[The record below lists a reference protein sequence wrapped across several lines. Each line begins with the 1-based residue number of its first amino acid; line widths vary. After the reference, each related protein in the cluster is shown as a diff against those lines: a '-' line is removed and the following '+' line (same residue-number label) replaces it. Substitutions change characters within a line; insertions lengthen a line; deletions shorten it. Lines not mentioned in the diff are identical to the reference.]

1 MKTEDLKVECAD
13 LETYKAMFLYCGYDP
28 GTNTKYQYEVSFRK
42 NELDGLVKH
51 LLESDRNFL
60 ITFNGV
66 YFDTQILQYIVDYY
80 EKWTHFTWRQV
91 IDEIF
96 YFAQKTIDDR
106 NYDLPPK
113 YKEQYMSFKQIDLFL
128 LLHFNNEA
136 KRTSLKWTE
145 FSLDGDIEELPI
157 DFRKEELTS
166 EEIDQVIS
174 YCWNDVFATH
184 NLYKVCIGDTD
195 HPDYKGKNK
204 VQLRL
209 DLLQEYELPHIAINW
224 NDVKIGA
231 ELNKRVYMN
240 LAKINE
246 AQLYGKVKERKTR
259 TGFYFK
265 DCFPNYMKFQTKEFQ
280 QFFKQLG
287 NTRVNL
293 NEKQEFPF
301 TYKGTTFMF
310 AKGGGHSQDFPRM
323 INIPKGYLLLDCD
336 VGSMYPNII
345 RKRGIYPSHLGPKW
359 NEAYVLNIPKRLE
372 AKKKYKE
379 TGDKKYDN
387 FQECY
392 KLVMNGNF
400 GRLGDRF
407 DWQYDPFAG
416 MQVTIGGEVDIFMLA
431 EDILQIPTAQVISM
445 NTDGLTVLIHED
457 HIQQY
462 YEVCKDWEAEVGN
475 DVLGNLE
482 YVEYEMFAQTS
493 VNDYIAVKKA
503 DWMWKDDKFRA
514 VPINKSLE
522 ARTKKK
528 GDFLT
533 SHELY
538 KNKSKCIIPIA
549 LEKYFTQ
556 GIPVADTI
564 RNHHNIFDFCI
575 AKKAS
580 KDYFYRQVD
589 RSNGKVTD
597 LNKLIRYYCSKGI
610 GEKLYKIKKAS
621 SDKTGPE
628 QSACE
633 STSNFQVVF
642 NKPFKL
648 ENWDDYG
655 IDYQYYIDQTYKI
668 IDKIEPEKV
677 SQRKSQESG
686 QLSLF

>member
-1 MKTEDLKVECAD
+1 MNTEDLKIECVD
-13 LETYKAMFLYCGYDP
+13 IETYKAMFLYCGYDP
-28 GTNTKYQYEVSFRK
+28 KKGKVQFEISFRK
-42 NELDGLVKH
+42 NEIDGLVKH
-51 LLESDRNFL
+51 LLEYDRDFMV
-60 ITFNGV
+60 TFNGV
-66 YFDTQILQYIVDYY
+66 HFDTQILQFIVDHYH
-80 EKWTHFTWRQV
+80 KWTHFTWRQV
-91 IDEIF
+91 VDEI
-96 YFAQKTIDDR
+96 YNFAQQTIDDR
-106 NYDLPPK
+106 NYELPPK
-113 YKEQYMSFKQIDLFL
+113 YKEQYLSFKQIDLFL
-128 LLHFNNEA
+128 LLHYNNDA
-136 KRTSLKWTE
+136 RRSSLKWAAE

-157 DFRKEELTS
+157 DFRKEELSS
-166 EEIDQVIS
+166 EEIDDVIS
-174 YCWNDVFATH
+174 YCWNDVMATY
-184 NLYKVCIGDTD
+184 NLYKVCIGDTE
-195 HPDYKGKNK
+195 HPDYKDKNK

-209 DLLQEYELPHIAINW
+209 DLIEEYELSHVALNW

-231 ELNKRVYMN
+231 ELNKIVYKQ
-240 LAKINE
+240 LAKIND
-246 AQLYGKVKERKTR
+246 AQLYAKVKERKTK

-265 DCFPNYMKFQTKEFQ
+265 DCFPEYMEFQTKEFQ
-280 QFFKQLG
+280 DFFKALG

-301 TYKGTTFMF
+301 KHKGTTFMF
-310 AKGGGHSQDFPRM
+310 AKGGGHSHDTAR
-323 INIPKGYLLLDCD
+323 IVKIPKGYILIDAD

-379 TGDKKYDN
+379 TGEKKYDN
-387 FQECY
+387 FQECF

-431 EDILQIPTAQVISM
+431 EDILQIPTAQIISM
-445 NTDGLTVLIHED
+445 NTDGLTVLLD
-457 HIQQY
+457 KKYIQQY
-462 YEVCKDWEAEVGN
+462 YQICKDWEAEVGN

-503 DWMWKDDKFRA
+503 DWMWKDDEFKA
-514 VPINKSLE
+514 VLIDKPIQK
-522 ARTKKK
+522 RTKKK

-533 SHELY
+533 SYELH

-556 GIPVADTI
+556 GISVTDTI
-564 RNHHNIFDFCI
+564 KNHRNIFDFCI

-580 KDYFYRQVD
+580 RDYFYRSVN
-589 RSNGKVTD
+589 RENGMQTD
-597 LNKLIRYYCSKGI
+597 LNKMIRYYCSKGK
-610 GEKLYKIKKAS
+610 GEKLFKIKKDS

-633 STSNFQVVF
+633 SQSNQQVLF
-642 NKPFKL
+642 NRPFKY
-648 ENWDDYG
+648 EKWEDYG
-655 IDYQYYIDQTYKI
+655 IDYQFYIDQTYKI
-668 IDKIEPEKV
+668 IDKIEPENIA
-677 SQRKSQESG
+677 QRKAKESG
-686 QLSLF
+686 QISLF